1 MKILITGATGFIGKA
16 FVKELLSK
24 KKEYSVFCAVRSSS
38 KKDDLEEFDVNFVNF
53 DLDDIKTFESSVKGK
68 DIVVHFAAHY
78 DFHAQRDILF
88 NRNVEASKV
97 LAEVCVKNEVKHFV
111 YCSTTEV
118 LGTKVD
124 ATEEADYNPVYVY
137 GESKVEAEKTLLMLH
152 KERGLP
158 LTIARP
164 TGVIGP
170 GECYPFNDFIIAID
184 KGITFL
190 PRLIPGSGNGTI
202 HWTYIDDVVQGLI
215 KIIENREKSIG
226 QIFHLTSNTPQTWN
240 EMIEVICESLDIT
253 GKKNH
258 GRKFHIPVTLAR
270 IGMPLFTLYYKL
282 RGIDNF
288 VLKPGAV
295 KTLQTSRGYIN
306 AKAKA
311 ILGFNP
317 TVDFKTGVTNSVMWL
332 RKQGRLKS

>member
-1 MKILITGATGFIGKA
+1 MKILITGATGFIGKS

-24 KKEYSVFCAVRSSS
+24 KKEFSVFCAVRSSS

-53 DLDDIKTFESSVKGK
+53 DLDDIKTFESSVEGK

-88 NRNVEASKV
+88 NRNVEASKI
-97 LAEVCVKNEVKHFV
+97 LAEVCLNNDVKHFV

-118 LGTKVD
+118 LGTQVD
-124 ATEEADYNPVYVY
+124 ATEEADYNPVYAY
-137 GESKVEAEKTLLMLH
+137 SESKVEAEKALLMLH

-164 TGVIGP
+164 TGIIGP
-170 GECYPFNDFIIAID
+170 GECYPFNDFIIAINE
-184 KGITFL
+184 GITFL
-190 PRLIPGSGNGTI
+190 PRLFPGSGNGTI
-202 HWTYIDDVVQGLI
+202 HWTYIDDVVQGFI

-226 QIFHLTSNTPQTWN
+226 QIFNIASNSPQTWN
-240 EMIEVICESLDIT
+240 EVIEEICDSLDAT
-253 GKKNH
+253 GKKFH

-270 IGMPLFTLYYKL
+270 IGMPLFTLYYKI
-282 RGIDNF
+282 RGINNF

-295 KTLQTSRGYIN
+295 KTLQSSRGYLN
-306 AKAKA
+306 TKAKS

-317 TVDFKTGVTNSVMWL
+317 TVDFRTGVTNSVMWL